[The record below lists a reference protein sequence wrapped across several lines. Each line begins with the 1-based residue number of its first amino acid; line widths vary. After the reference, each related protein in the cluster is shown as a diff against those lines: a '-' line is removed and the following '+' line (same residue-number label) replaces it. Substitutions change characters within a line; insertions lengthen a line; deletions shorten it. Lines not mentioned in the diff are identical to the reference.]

1 MVRLYPYDRD
11 VAVAYAHRWAYS
23 RNPRF
28 YDYQNIGGDCT
39 NFVSQCLYAGTGI
52 MNFTPVFGWYYID
65 ANAKSPSWTGV
76 PYLFDFLKREQ
87 TSVGPI
93 GEEVTISKIEPG
105 DILQLSFDGIHYQH
119 TPIVVQISEPITP
132 ETILVA
138 AHSDDAD
145 YRPLNTYQYKNIRY
159 IHIAGFYKD

>member
-1 MVRLYPYDRD
+1 MLKLYPYNRKA
-11 VAVAYAHRWAYS
+11 AVAYAHHWACS

-28 YDYQNIGGDCT
+28 YDYENIGGDCT
-39 NFVSQCLYAGTGI
+39 NFASQCLYAGTDI

-65 ANAKSPSWTGV
+65 PNRKSPSWTGV

-87 TSVGPI
+87 VSVGPI
-93 GEEVTISKIEPG
+93 GRDVSISEIEPG

-119 TPIVVQISEPITP
+119 TPVVVQIGNPITP
-132 ETILVA
+132 ETILIA

-159 IHIAGFYKD
+159 IHITGFYKE